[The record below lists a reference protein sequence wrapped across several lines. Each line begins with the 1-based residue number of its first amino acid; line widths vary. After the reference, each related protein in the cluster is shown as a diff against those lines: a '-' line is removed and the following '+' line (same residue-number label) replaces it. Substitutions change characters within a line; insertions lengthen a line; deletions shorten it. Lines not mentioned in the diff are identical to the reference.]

1 MRRKSREYTFKL
13 IYQDLFAIDNTFE
26 NDETLSEEE
35 NEYAKQIL
43 DAYLQNKIQITN
55 IIKENLKGY
64 EMERLYKIDL
74 ALILL
79 ALTENFY
86 FSVPKAVEI
95 NEILELAKI
104 YSTEKSPSFINGL
117 LKEILK

>member
-1 MRRKSREYTFKL
+1 MRRKSRDYAFKL
-13 IYQDLFAIDNTFE
+13 IYQNHFDIDNSFE
-26 NDETLSEEE
+26 KDESLNDEE
-35 NEYAKQIL
+35 NEYAQQIL
-43 DAYLQNKIQITN
+43 NAYQQNKIQISN
-55 IIKENLKGY
+55 SIKENLRGY

-79 ALTENFY
+79 ALTENIY

>member
-1 MRRKSREYTFKL
+1 MRRKSRDYAFKL
-13 IYQDLFAIDNTFE
+13 IYQNLFDIDNSFE
-26 NDETLSEEE
+26 KDESLNDEE
-35 NEYAKQIL
+35 NEYAQQIL
-43 DAYLQNKIQITN
+43 NAYQQNKIQISN
-55 IIKENLKGY
+55 RIKENLRGY

-79 ALTENFY
+79 ALTENIY

>member
-1 MRRKSREYTFKL
+1 MRRKSRDYAFKL
-13 IYQDLFAIDNTFE
+13 IYQDLFAIDNAFE
-26 NDETLSEEE
+26 NDETLNEEE
-35 NEYAKQIL
+35 NEYAQQIL
-43 DAYLQNKIQITN
+43 NAYLQNKTQITDV
-55 IIKENLKGY
+55 IKANLKGY
-64 EMERLYKIDL
+64 EMDRLYKIDL

>member
-1 MRRKSREYTFKL
+1 MRRKSRDYAFKL
-13 IYQDLFAIDNTFE
+13 IYQNLFDIANSFE
-26 NDETLSEEE
+26 KDESLNDEE
-35 NEYAKQIL
+35 NEYAQQIL
-43 DAYLQNKIQITN
+43 NAYQQNKIQISN
-55 IIKENLKGY
+55 SIKENLRGY

-79 ALTENFY
+79 ALTENIY